1 MSCPEGQQLNENNIC
16 VNDSVGEK
24 IYYDEYGFPI
34 RIFGPNGA
42 TSSIMEKKNKDSH
55 MKMNIFKWV
64 LKWIAGHMIL
74 FLFFL
79 AGFSGYLAY
88 YEFEGD
94 NKFILWMKVIGCA
107 VFWIFY
113 LSYRTLRV
121 VMGK

>member
-16 VNDSVGEK
+16 VNDSVGER

-42 TSSIMEKKNKDSH
+42 SSIMEKKNKDSQ

-107 VFWIFY
+107 IFWIFY
-113 LSYRTLRV
+113 LSYRTLRI

>member
-42 TSSIMEKKNKDSH
+42 SSIMEKKNKDSH

-79 AGFSGYLAY
+79 AGFAGYLAY

-107 VFWIFY
+107 IFWIFY
-113 LSYRTLRV
+113 LSYRTLRI

>member
-1 MSCPEGQQLNENNIC
+1 MSCPEGQQLNESGDC

-34 RIFGPNGA
+34 RIFGPNGS
-42 TSSIMEKKNKDSH
+42 TSLMETKDKKSQ
-55 MKMNIFKWV
+55 MKMNIFKWL
-64 LKWIAGHMIL
+64 LKWIAGHMVL

-107 VFWIFY
+107 IFWIFY
-113 LSYRTLRV
+113 LTYRALRV
-121 VMGK
+121 VISK